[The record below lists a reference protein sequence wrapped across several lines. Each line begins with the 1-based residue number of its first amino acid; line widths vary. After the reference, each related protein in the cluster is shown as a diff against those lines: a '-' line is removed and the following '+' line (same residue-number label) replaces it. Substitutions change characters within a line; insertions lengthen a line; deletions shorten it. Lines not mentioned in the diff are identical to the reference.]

1 MDSTY
6 IEEKVR
12 KIAKALFI
20 TSNLATPAELAPPP
34 SLAVGALPSDEG
46 EVESAGASLAP
57 SRLGLGLGGDNAGT
71 GTPAG
76 TATGA
81 ATGTGDATGIGEFT
95 GTGAITG
102 TGDLTGTGVAIG
114 AGETTGT
121 GTTTGTGDTTGTGT
135 TTGDTTGTG
144 TGITGALGGES
155 RAGGT
160 MTVLTCTTEML

>member
-1 MDSTY
+1 MHGTVGVDSTY

-57 SRLGLGLGGDNAGT
+57 SRLGLGLGLGGDNAGT

-114 AGETTGT
+114 TGM
-121 GTTTGTGDTTGTGT
+121 GT